1 MKKKAYLIETVR
13 RAWLM
18 NIINFYGLIFI
29 LPYYIL
35 SNLGP
40 NVLLIYALFLV
51 SIGVFLAIKLSLFMT
66 RKFRQRLLSDMKAKN
81 VLSLAYKSF
90 YGMTIPFVSLIF
102 IPIIIT
108 ITVAINIIPL
118 SMGLKLVIIFIV
130 DMILVFLFVYRN
142 VSIVNS
148 KIKEVLS
155 YLRSG

>member
-1 MKKKAYLIETVR
+1 MKRKAYLIETVR

-35 SNLGP
+35 SNFGP
-40 NVLLIYALFLV
+40 DVLIIYAFILV
-51 SIGVFLAIKLSLFMT
+51 SIGVLLAIKLSLLMT
-66 RKFRQRLLSDMKAKN
+66 EKFKRRLLRDMGSKN
-81 VLSLAYKSF
+81 VLSIAYKSL
-90 YGMTIPFVSLIF
+90 YGMSIPFVSLIF

-108 ITVAINIIPL
+108 VTIAINIIPL